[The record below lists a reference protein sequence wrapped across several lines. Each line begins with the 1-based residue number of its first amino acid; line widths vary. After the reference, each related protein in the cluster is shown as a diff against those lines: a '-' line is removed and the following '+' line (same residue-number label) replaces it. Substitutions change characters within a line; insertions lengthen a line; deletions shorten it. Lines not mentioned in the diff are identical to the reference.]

1 MRLKF
6 LLLCVATFG
15 FAGPIDGEYIDK
27 YGDKVIISQRSA
39 SSFMFQ
45 FVMKGESCPDTVGT
59 AKKMGNIWRY
69 HNILEE
75 YMTPLQLNFKI
86 TGNTFTVKTEDSPAY
101 YCGRYDQLD
110 GTYIKTKKQ
119 TFDQSKPGLTD
130 KEYIAI
136 KKSELEYAK
145 ADSELS
151 KAYKKLMNSLTPQQ
165 KQELKEEQRLW
176 IKMRDEQAFQVGPKN
191 GNEHSYKLTELTRER
206 VEYLNSIAK

>member
-15 FAGPIDGEYIDK
+15 FAGPIDGEYIEKD
-27 YGDKVIISQRSA
+27 GDKVIISQSSA
-39 SSFMFQ
+39 SSFMFE
-45 FVMKGESCPDTVGT
+45 FEKGESCTDTAGT

-69 HNILEE
+69 HNIPEE
-75 YMTPLQLNFKI
+75 GMTPLQLNFKI
-86 TGNTFTVKTEDSPAY
+86 IGNALTVKTESSPAY

-136 KKSELEYAK
+136 KKSDKEYAK

-151 KAYKKLMNSLTPQQ
+151 KAYKKLMNSLTFQQ

-191 GNEHSYKLTELTRER
+191 SYKYSSKLTELTKER
-206 VEYLNSIAK
+206 AEYLSAMAK